1 MTAKTTET
9 IAIRDRIKELR
20 RIPASELQENP
31 RNWRAHP
38 SSQRAAMRGI
48 LDEIGYAGALIA
60 RETDDGLELID
71 GHLRKEVT
79 PDQEVPVLIVDL
91 TDEEA
96 KKLLVVLD
104 PVGAMAEADV
114 GYLRELLGEIN
125 SDNEAVQVLL
135 EQIANDHNVPVDY
148 DDTEIDESITDD
160 MELHA
165 EWKIQAHP
173 GCKEAVE
180 KALDAI
186 QRKFKEAVKITGGGF
201 EA

>member
-1 MTAKTTET
+1 
-9 IAIRDRIKELR
+9 
-20 RIPASELQENP
+20 
-31 RNWRAHP
+31 
-38 SSQRAAMRGI
+38 MRGI

-60 RETDDGLELID
+60 RETDNGLELID

-91 TDEEA
+91 NDEEA

-104 PVGAMAEADV
+104 PIGAMAEADV

-135 EQIANDHNVPVDY
+135 EQIAADHDVTVEY
-148 DDTEIDESITDD
+148 DDTEIDETVADD
-160 MELHA
+160 VELHV
-165 EWKIQAHP
+165 EWSIQAHP
-173 GCKEAVE
+173 GCKDAVE
-180 KALDAI
+180 KALQAI
-186 QRKFKEAVKITGGGF
+186 QCKFKEAVKITGGGF

>member
-1 MTAKTTET
+1 M
-9 IAIRDRIKELR
+9 AIQNRIKELR
-20 RIPASELQENP
+20 TVPAKELQENP

-91 TDEEA
+91 DDDEA
-96 KKLLVVLD
+96 KKLLVVMD

-114 GYLRELLGEIN
+114 GYLRELLGEIE
-125 SDNEAVQVLL
+125 SEDEAVSTLL
-135 EQIANDHNVPVDY
+135 EQIALDHNVPIEY
-148 DDTEIDESITDD
+148 DDEELDETITDGL
-160 MELHA
+160 ELQA
-165 EWKIQAHP
+165 EWKVVAHP
-173 GCKEAVE
+173 GIKDAVE

-186 QRKFKEAVKITGGGF
+186 QRKFKEAVQITGGSL
-201 EA
+201 ET